1 MLESQAVLLSGAGT
15 GAVTS
20 PALVAVSYVLGA
32 LLLVGALATVL
43 LRTLNAAMTGL
54 VGTLVVAGIIYMV
67 LGGGLPLVLV
77 QVVVVGAG
85 MGALAFLSLRWIGS
99 SEAAASPFNDQLI
112 PAVLVAVAVTALLG
126 AVTVAASWP
135 GATASRVEASLWATL
150 TNTYPVGL
158 ATLVVI
164 VLSVAA
170 GGALLL
176 TGRIPERSR
185 SAETA
190 SARPKRRRTRPDTT
204 A

>member
-77 QVVVVGAG
+77 QVVVDG
-85 MGALAFLSLRWIGS
+85 
-99 SEAAASPFNDQLI
+99 
-112 PAVLVAVAVTALLG
+112 
-126 AVTVAASWP
+126 
-135 GATASRVEASLWATL
+135 
-150 TNTYPVGL
+150 
-158 ATLVVI
+158 
-164 VLSVAA
+164 SVAA
-170 GGALLL
+170 
-176 TGRIPERSR
+176 
-185 SAETA
+185 
-190 SARPKRRRTRPDTT
+190 RPPPVLSTT
-204 A
+204 S

>member
-1 MLESQAVLLSGAGT
+1 M
-15 GAVTS
+15 
-20 PALVAVSYVLGA
+20 
-32 LLLVGALATVL
+32 
-43 LRTLNAAMTGL
+43 
-54 VGTLVVAGIIYMV
+54 
-67 LGGGLPLVLV
+67 
-77 QVVVVGAG
+77 
-85 MGALAFLSLRWIGS
+85 
-99 SEAAASPFNDQLI
+99 
-112 PAVLVAVAVTALLG
+112 LVAVAVTALLG